1 MKTTLLLLLVI
12 LFSNLSI
19 AQTTA
24 IPDPNFEQALI
35 NKGLDSGPIDGVVV
49 TANIDTVTELII
61 MFQNISDVTGIEDF
75 TALSTLDCQWNQ
87 LNTLDLSQNNAL
99 TYLNCVGNQL
109 TSLSFT
115 QNTALNFLWCSSNQ
129 LINLDVTQNSA
140 LEILYCGSNQINNLN
155 LSHNTL
161 LSSFSCWNNDLNC
174 LNLKNGNNTILNDFS
189 AGSNPNLTCI
199 EVDNVAW
206 STTNWTNIDSQTF
219 YSTNCSNPCST
230 VGVNENS
237 LSSLSLYPNPTTGNV
252 FIDLGE
258 LKKDIKATLINSI
271 GQVVL
276 TRNYVSTKSINFDI
290 DLPKGLYFLTLETD
304 GEVISKKIIKQ

>member
-1 MKTTLLLLLVI
+1 MKTTLSLLFVI

-35 NKGLDSGPIDGVVV
+35 NLGLDSGPIDGVVL
-49 TANIDTVTELII
+49 TANIDTVTELIV
-61 MFQNISDVTGIEDF
+61 MFQNISDLTGIEDF
-75 TALSTLDCQWNQ
+75 SSLSRLDCQWNQ
-87 LNTLDLSQNNAL
+87 LNALNLSQNNAL

-155 LSHNTL
+155 LSQNML

-174 LNLKNGNNTILNDFS
+174 LNLKNGNNSILNDFS
-189 AGSNPNLTCI
+189 AKSNPNLTCI

-206 STTNWTNIDSQTF
+206 STTNWTNIDPQTSF
-219 YSTNCSNPCST
+219 STNCSNPCT

-252 FIDLGE
+252 FIDFGE
-258 LKKDIKATLINSI
+258 LKQNIKATVTNSI

-276 TRNYVSTKSINFDI
+276 TQNYVSTKSINFDL
-290 DLPKGLYFLTLETD
+290 DLPKGLYFLTLESD
-304 GEVISKKIIKQ
+304 GEVISKKLIKQ

>member
-1 MKTTLLLLLVI
+1 MKTTLSLLFVI

-35 NKGLDSGPIDGVVV
+35 NLGLDSGPIDGVVL
-49 TANIDTVTELII
+49 TANIDTVTELIV
-61 MFQNISDVTGIEDF
+61 MFQNISDLTGIEDF
-75 TALSTLDCQWNQ
+75 SSLSRLDCQWNQ
-87 LNTLDLSQNNAL
+87 LNALNLSQNNAL

-155 LSHNTL
+155 LSQNML

-174 LNLKNGNNTILNDFS
+174 LNLKNGNNSILNDFS
-189 AGSNPNLTCI
+189 AKSNPNLTCI

-206 STTNWTNIDSQTF
+206 STTNWTNIDPQTSF
-219 YSTNCSNPCST
+219 STNCSNPCT

-252 FIDLGE
+252 FIDFGE
-258 LKKDIKATLINSI
+258 LKQNIKATVTNSI

-276 TRNYVSTKSINFDI
+276 TQNYASTKSINFDL
-290 DLPKGLYFLTLETD
+290 DLPKGLYFLTLESD
-304 GEVISKKIIKQ
+304 GEVISKKLIKQ